1 MVDTRN
7 AFLPEPIY
15 KIKGKSGSIK
25 VATPDILLDDPKLS
39 FELMTDYTF
48 SSIGGTEILSA
59 TRTDL
64 VDSPYN
70 DGYTVLRGVGKSFRK
85 PQSIVFNDTSS
96 TTFGSFSID
105 LNDHLLENQIDSVT
119 SDTTAGTVT
128 ISLNNLKRTYRV
140 EIELFSDLEE
150 INGTI

>member
-15 KIKGKSGSIK
+15 KIQGKSGSVK

-48 SSIGGTEILSA
+48 STIGGTEILSA

-70 DGYTVLRGVGKSFRK
+70 NGYTVLRGVGKTFRK
-85 PQSIVFNDTSS
+85 PQSITFSDNSNTV
-96 TTFGSFSID
+96 FGSFNID

-119 SDTTAGTVT
+119 SNTTSGTVT
-128 ISLNNLKRTYRV
+128 IALNNLKRTYRL
-140 EIELFSDLEE
+140 EIELFIDVEE